1 MTSDFMASVALVLW
15 YLLKETTDSINKTAF
30 NVRTI
35 SSVRCHKTW
44 PMLAVVVILVGLFKS
59 I

>member
-15 YLLKETTDSINKTAF
+15 YLLKETADSINKTAF

-35 SSVRCHKTW
+35 YSVRCHETW
-44 PMLAVVVILVGLFKS
+44 PMLAVVVRLVELFKS
-59 I
+59 V